1 MNNYKLYVHISPD
14 EKRYYGITSQEPK
27 NRWQNGRGYR
37 YNEYF
42 TRAINK
48 YGWDN
53 FEHIV
58 LFNELDKEQ
67 AEAMEQIFIALYNTT
82 NPKYGYNLTKGGE
95 GTLGWQ
101 PNESWRKKQS
111 DINSGKGNPM
121 YGKHHSEETKRKLR
135 EKNSNLSEETR
146 ELMRKNH
153 ADFKG
158 KKHPQAIIY
167 EVIDNNGNFI
177 GCFCGNELY
186 SKDGSNGMLGIS
198 KGVFNK
204 HIKPYGNI
212 DIERISM
219 NQATQ
224 NQHTKNMIE
233 KLKPFNKWT
242 IRGGGANA

>member
-1 MNNYKLYVHISPD
+1 MYKNYKLYVHISPSG
-14 EKRYYGITSQEPK
+14 KKYYGITSQEP
-27 NRWQNGRGYR
+27 NRRWQNGNGYK

-53 FEHIV
+53 FEHTI
-58 LFNELDKEQ
+58 LFSELTKEE
-67 AEAMEQIFIALYNTT
+67 AEAMEQTYIALHNTT

-101 PNESWRKKQS
+101 PNESWRRKQS
-111 DINSGKGNPM
+111 EINSGKGNPM
-121 YGKHHSEETKRKLR
+121 YGKESAFRGKHHTEEAKQKMSEANKGHNRT
-135 EKNSNLSEETR
+135 
-146 ELMRKNH
+146 
-153 ADFKG
+153 KG
-158 KKHPQAIIY
+158 KKHPKAIIY
-167 EVIDNNGNFI
+167 EVRDSNGNLV
-177 GCFCGNELY
+177 GSFCGSEFYNL
-186 SKDGSNGMLGIS
+186 LGVS

-233 KLKPFNKWT
+233 KLRPFNKWT
-242 IRGGGANA
+242 ITGGGANA